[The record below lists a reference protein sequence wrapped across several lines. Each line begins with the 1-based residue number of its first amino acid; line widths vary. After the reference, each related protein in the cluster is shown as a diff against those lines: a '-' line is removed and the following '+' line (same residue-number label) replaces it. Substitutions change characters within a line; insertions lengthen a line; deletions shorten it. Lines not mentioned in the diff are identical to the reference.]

1 VKKAKED
8 INKEILNLILAMMK
22 AELSKAM
29 KMKNSSL
36 LNQEVLLSRNV
47 VLALRLKLSL
57 NKTSKFV
64 TVGYSVKRSIQ
75 KSVQRSSPRTLLDN
89 PKNSD

>member
-22 AELSKAM
+22 VKLSKAM

-36 LNQEVLLSRNV
+36 LNQEVLLLRNV
-47 VLALRLKLSL
+47 VLALHLKLSL

-64 TVGYSVKRSIQ
+64 TVGYSAKRSIQ
-75 KSVQRSSPRTLLDN
+75 RSVQRSSPRILLDN